1 MVNTLMSRPKPNILL
16 EHTNKVNYRVEQIL
30 DAEAVWMV
38 VYKNKPFNLR
48 SGHSLLSHPGPKYK
62 KTSFTNPGHAY
73 NLAKK
78 LNSLFETN
86 DFSVKKIVDF
96 TND

>member
-1 MVNTLMSRPKPNILL
+1 MQKLFGLL
-16 EHTNKVNYRVEQIL
+16 FIKINHLI
-30 DAEAVWMV
+30 
-38 VYKNKPFNLR
+38 R

-73 NLAKK
+73 HLAKK
-78 LNSLFETN
+78 LNLLFETN
-86 DFSVKKIVDF
+86 HFSVKKIVDF